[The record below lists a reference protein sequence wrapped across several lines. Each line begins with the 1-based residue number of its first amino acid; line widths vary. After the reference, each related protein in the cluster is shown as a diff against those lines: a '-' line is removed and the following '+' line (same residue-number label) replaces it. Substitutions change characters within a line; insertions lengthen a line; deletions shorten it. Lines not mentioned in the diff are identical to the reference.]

1 MNKVWIKKV
10 VAFAFVMS
18 VGMAFADVVT
28 SFGINFCHGNDNT
41 VSPTDTDTVGFSK
54 GQFLAPNNWFNF
66 EASAQGD
73 RTVDVNGEQYSLTWS
88 ANGGWNNGSSP
99 GDDNVKKIL
108 YGYLDSTT
116 PTTLPSICT
125 TAIW

>member
-54 GQFLAPNNWFNF
+54 GTCSSCGFPK
-66 EASAQGD
+66 G
-73 RTVDVNGEQYSLTWS
+73 TVYKVKQK
-88 ANGGWNNGSSP
+88 GGS
-99 GDDNVKKIL
+99 
-108 YGYLDSTT
+108 
-116 PTTLPSICT
+116 
-125 TAIW
+125 